1 MITAET
7 IGARV
12 IRARKHIAMSQ
23 RALAQA
29 SGLSQATLS
38 RIEAQVRTPKMDEV
52 VALAWALGC
61 TTGDLTGSAV
71 ADRLECA
78 ARTTDGADM
87 HAMRS
92 ELAFYL
98 TLDAYLEDQA
108 IPAVA

>member
-1 MITAET
+1 MITTESV
-7 IGARV
+7 GARV
-12 IRARKHIAMSQ
+12 LRARKHIAMSQ

-78 ARTTDGADM
+78 ARTTEGADM
-87 HAMRS
+87 HAMRN